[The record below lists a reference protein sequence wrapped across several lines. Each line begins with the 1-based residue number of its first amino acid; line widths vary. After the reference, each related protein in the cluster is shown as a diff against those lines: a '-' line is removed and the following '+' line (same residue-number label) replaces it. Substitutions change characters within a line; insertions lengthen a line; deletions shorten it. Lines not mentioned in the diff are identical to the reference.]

1 MNSCTPH
8 RTLHDVL
15 FRCRHGHKGNVVL
28 SMNSPSP
35 IMHKLINSFTLA
47 IFMVL
52 VLQRRVLVMGPRII
66 LRDAIPIDSNIGGS
80 GHRPLLREAR
90 ARSVSC
96 VCFCLSGFWS
106 IVCVCAA
113 WLVFSFSCPCFRF
126 FSVSHGFRSS
136 VVAEAVLPLVASG
149 TTAPSGTT
157 ALQRGTTAVRRGQG
171 VISGAGGVSSPPYPF
186 ARPLA
191 LSSLQQPAPREGPG
205 GSPSPGR
212 FSPFPSVETIPT
224 LSSCHGCRYCPR
236 SLSLLV

>member
-1 MNSCTPH
+1 
-8 RTLHDVL
+8 
-15 FRCRHGHKGNVVL
+15 
-28 SMNSPSP
+28 
-35 IMHKLINSFTLA
+35 
-47 IFMVL
+47 MVL

-66 LRDAIPIDSNIGGS
+66 LRGAIPIDSNIGGS

-90 ARSVSC
+90 ACSVSC
-96 VCFCLSGFWS
+96 GCFCLSGFWS
-106 IVCVCAA
+106 VACVCATL
-113 WLVFSFSCPCFRF
+113 LVFSFSWVSFPSFWS
-126 FSVSHGFRSS
+126 FSRWSRSR

-149 TTAPSGTT
+149 TTAPSSTT

-191 LSSLQQPAPREGPG
+191 LFLSLQQPAPREGSG

-212 FSPFPSVETIPT
+212 SSPFPSVESIPT

-236 SLSLLV
+236 SLFPFV